1 MFKNPSCNYP
11 VDDREKVITLR
22 ERLENEERKMKNFQK
37 KGFLS
42 GEEEDED
49 GLIDEEQ
56 EDFLL

>member
-1 MFKNPSCNYP
+1 M
-11 VDDREKVITLR
+11 DDREKVITLR